1 MNVFGEAERLFSTVI
16 FPYRLP
22 LLAGLAVGLV
32 VLVAVGLR
40 RGWWG
45 RLAAAARRHPARA
58 LVAAVVVAAVIGPT
72 AWYVASPLVIRTEL
86 VEAAPL
92 PGVPRPSPG
101 PSTGSSAGPT
111 APSAAPSPVGS
122 PDAAPVTV
130 LAGTFVGADDF
141 HQGSGSASVLEVAPG
156 RYVLR
161 LSSFSVTNGPD
172 LHVLVSPD
180 PDGYAAGS
188 LDLGKLKAT
197 DGAFNYELPV
207 GFDPAAAASV
217 VIWCDPFEVQFAHAT
232 LVAG

>member
-1 MNVFGEAERLFSTVI
+1 MNIFGEAERLFSTVI

-45 RLAAAARRHPARA
+45 RLAAAARRHPVRA
-58 LVAAVVVAAVIGPT
+58 LVAAVVVVAVIAPT

-92 PGVPRPSPG
+92 PGTPAPTP
-101 PSTGSSAGPT
+101 GSSAVASAAPT
-111 APSAAPSPVGS
+111 EPSAVPSPVGS
-122 PDAAPVTV
+122 PDTAPAT
-130 LAGTFVGADDF
+130 LLTGTFVGADDF
-141 HQGSGSASVLEVAPG
+141 HQGSGSASIIEVAPG

-172 LHVLVSPD
+172 LHVLISSD

-217 VIWCDPFEVQFAHAT
+217 VIWCDPFAVQFAHAT
-232 LVAG
+232 LAAG